1 MNLSGVDLKGAG
13 FGILEFVAFVA
24 CALGVRCLK
33 VARHTLP
40 SLNPNTPNTMKHPR
54 ILKRLKDL

>member
-1 MNLSGVDLKGAG
+1 MNLSGVDLKGAV
-13 FGILEFVAFVA
+13 FGILEFVVFVG

-33 VARHTLP
+33 VARHALP
-40 SLNPNTPNTMKHPR
+40 SLNPNTMKHPR